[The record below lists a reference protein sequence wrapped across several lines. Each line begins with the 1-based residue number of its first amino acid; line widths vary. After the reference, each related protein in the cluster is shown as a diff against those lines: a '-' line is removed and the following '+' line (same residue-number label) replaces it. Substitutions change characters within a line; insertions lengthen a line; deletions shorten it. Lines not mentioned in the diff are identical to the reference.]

1 MELTLE
7 DTTYADASAIRR
19 SHVVMRAVSYDGTAQ
34 PSKLTVAALVVSE
47 GVVGLLFLAAALPMG
62 ARWWKRRRPP
72 LSR

>member
-1 MELTLE
+1 MSF
-7 DTTYADASAIRR
+7 ASGDRLQVDVTGPNDQQNCGA
-19 SHVVMRAVSYDGTAQ
+19 AVSYDGTAQ